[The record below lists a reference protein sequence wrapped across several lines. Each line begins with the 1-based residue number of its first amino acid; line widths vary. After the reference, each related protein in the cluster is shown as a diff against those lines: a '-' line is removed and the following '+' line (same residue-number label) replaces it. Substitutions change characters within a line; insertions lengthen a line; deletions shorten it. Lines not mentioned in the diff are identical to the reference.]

1 MNPIAYCAVASC
13 SGKDWE
19 IFSLLFAILALVGFG
34 VFFLSALESFIR
46 KHRNKEDDM
55 K

>member
-13 SGKDWE
+13 SDKDWE
-19 IFSLLFAILALVGFG
+19 VFGAFALITIGGLILVAGLTWLIEKF
-34 VFFLSALESFIR
+34 R
-46 KHRNKEDDM
+46 KEKNM

>member
-13 SGKDWE
+13 SDKDWE
-19 IFSLLFAILALVGFG
+19 IFSLLLVIIVLVGFG

-46 KHRNKEDDM
+46 KHRNKEEDM

>member
-13 SGKDWE
+13 SDKDWE
-19 IFSLLFAILALVGFG
+19 IFSLLLVVIVLVGFG
-34 VFFLSALESFIR
+34 VFLLSALESFIR